1 MNILAG
7 LELARV
13 PRVPGTQFWTSPLA
27 PADFEVL
34 NTNWHPQSS
43 FYVTSG
49 TLGFKFLAQ
58 ALYNINKFIGIFE
71 RQEFLLKNREI
82 ISTW

>member
-1 MNILAG
+1 M
-7 LELARV
+7 
-13 PRVPGTQFWTSPLA
+13 A

-49 TLGFKFLAQ
+49 TLSFKFLTQ
-58 ALYNINKFIGIFE
+58 ALSKNSAVSNEIKDFFIQQNSAFDI
-71 RQEFLLKNREI
+71 L
-82 ISTW
+82 